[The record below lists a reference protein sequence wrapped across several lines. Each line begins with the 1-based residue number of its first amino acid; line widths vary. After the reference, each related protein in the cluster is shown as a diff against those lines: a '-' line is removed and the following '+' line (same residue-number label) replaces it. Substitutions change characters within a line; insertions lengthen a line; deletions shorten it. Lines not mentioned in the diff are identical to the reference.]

1 MYALIDCNNFYAS
14 CERLFRP
21 DLSHEPIIVLS
32 NNDGCVIARSNE
44 AKDLGIAMGEPYF
57 KIKSLCKKNNVQV
70 FSSNYSLYGD
80 ISYRVMSII
89 ENSWEEVEVY
99 SIDEAFLNLSNL
111 PIKTQLSFCHDLQ
124 KKLLKDTGIPTSIG
138 LGGTKTL
145 AKAANFI
152 AKKILK
158 TPVVTLSTP
167 SEWLEKIPIG
177 DVWGVGHQWQKKL
190 TGRGINTAADLAAAH
205 PKTIK
210 DTFNIVLMRTALE
223 LRGVACA
230 TIDGNEKRQSVMS
243 SKSFGTPQ
251 TDYKHLAQA
260 ISSHCA
266 RAYEKLRQQHLTTQ
280 HLSVFV
286 QSNRFRQDLPQYHNA
301 IDIKL
306 VQATDNLCYL
316 TRIAK
321 FGLKKIYKEGIQYQK
336 VGVLISNL
344 TDKNTQQ
351 MDLFHQPSEA
361 TLKKNERIMSI
372 FDAVNYKYGRHTL
385 YLAAEG
391 AVKPWSMKQEMKS
404 PSYTTQ
410 WNDLAR
416 VIIS

>member
-1 MYALIDCNNFYAS
+1 
-14 CERLFRP
+14 
-21 DLSHEPIIVLS
+21 
-32 NNDGCVIARSNE
+32 
-44 AKDLGIAMGEPYF
+44 MGEPYF
-57 KIKSLCKKNNVQV
+57 KIKNFCKKNNVQV

-89 ENSWEEVEVY
+89 ENSWDEVEVY
-99 SIDEAFLNLSNL
+99 SIDEAFLNLSNM
-111 PIKTQLSFCHDLQ
+111 PTKTQFSFCHNLQ
-124 KKLLKDTGIPTSIG
+124 KKIFKDTGIPTSIG
-138 LGGTKTL
+138 LGATKTL

-158 TPVVTLSTP
+158 TPVVTVNTP
-167 SEWLEKIPIG
+167 SKWLEKIPIG
-177 DVWGVGHQWQKKL
+177 DVWGVGHQWQNKL
-190 TGRGINTAADLAAAH
+190 IARHINTAADLAVAN
-205 PKTIK
+205 PKIIK
-210 DTFNIVLMRTALE
+210 DTFNVVLMRTALE
-223 LRGVACA
+223 LRGVACT

-251 TDYKHLAQA
+251 TDYNYLAEA
-260 ISSHCA
+260 LSSHCA

-280 HLSVFV
+280 RLSVFV

-316 TRIAK
+316 THVAK
-321 FGLKKIYKEGIQYQK
+321 FGLKKIYKEGFQYQK
-336 VGVLISNL
+336 VGILVSNL
-344 TDKNTQQ
+344 NDKTTQQ
-351 MDLFHQPSEA
+351 MDLFYQPSEA
-361 TLKKNERIMSI
+361 SLIKNERLMSL

-391 AVKPWSMKQEMKS
+391 TTKPWSMKQQMKS

-410 WNDLAR
+410 WNDLAT
-416 VIIS
+416 VTIC